1 MQYYLLMP
9 GDTEQD
15 ALNELNLLGESSFQN
30 FWSGS
35 ALNILIKIIEEK
47 PEMLKIIR
55 IVNDKGQTV
64 TTTDFLD
71 MLLKLRVIKNK

>member
-9 GDTEQD
+9 GDNEGDT
-15 ALNELNLLGESSFQN
+15 LNESNLLGEASFQN

-35 ALNILIKIIEEK
+35 ALNFLIKIIEEK

-55 IVNDKGQTV
+55 IVNDKGQTI